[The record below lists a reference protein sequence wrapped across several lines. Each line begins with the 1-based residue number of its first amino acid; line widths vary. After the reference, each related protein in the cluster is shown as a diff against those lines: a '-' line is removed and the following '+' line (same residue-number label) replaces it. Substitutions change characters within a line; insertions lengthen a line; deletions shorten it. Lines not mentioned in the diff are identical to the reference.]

1 MEEVNPWLD
10 PNVGRHKNKKS
21 IRPESKPL
29 VFPSTPVKSDVVSK
43 KIKETQEV
51 QPVKEVQLG
60 KGVQKETKEVQQDKL
75 LPGML
80 KTNNE
85 RVLSFFTT
93 LVEDSLDIDL
103 PPYVSQWA
111 IENFDEKWLQ
121 EFLEDIKHLREDLL
135 TSKIFPSSD
144 KMLLLKL
151 IFLLR
156 Q

>member
-10 PNVGRHKNKKS
+10 PNVGKHKNKKS

-43 KIKETQEV
+43 KAKETQEIKE
-51 QPVKEVQLG
+51 VKEIQQIQLE
-60 KGVQKETKEVQQDKL
+60 KETKGAQQDKL

-85 RVLSFFTT
+85 RVMSFFTT

-121 EFLEDIKHLREDLL
+121 EFLEDIKHLREDIL
-135 TSKIFPSSD
+135 TSKYFPSSD

>member
-29 VFPSTPVKSDVVSK
+29 VFPSTSVKSDVVSK
-43 KIKETQEV
+43 KIKETQEI
-51 QPVKEVQLG
+51 KEVQQ
-60 KGVQKETKEVQQDKL
+60 VKETKEVQQDKL

-93 LVEDSLDIDL
+93 LVEDSLDVNL

-121 EFLEDIKHLREDLL
+121 EFLEDIKHLREDIL